1 MKNSKLTCIF
11 LVFIAVTFI
20 VTYSVFGEDVNNNE
34 LINSVTGGETNSL
47 QEQKNELK
55 NKIEEANEQ
64 LTDVQSSISSVK
76 EQLDRINEQIAEYQD
91 ELNTSNIKVA
101 QTQMSVDAIK
111 TELEE
116 AEKEYNKQKN
126 LLEKRLVAMY
136 EAGDTVYLDVLL
148 ASTSIQDFLSRF
160 YYLSKIAAY
169 DQELMREVTIAKQD
183 IEAKKI
189 LLERELAKL
198 TEEKEKNEMLLNTY
212 ENTKVVRKNFL
223 NGLTEHEKAL
233 QERIELYEK
242 DLEEVEKEIL
252 QVSLANISEEYIGGE
267 LAWPVP
273 GYHTVTSGYGM
284 RMHPILLIYKL
295 HTGVDIGAPTGVPI
309 IAANDGIVTLA
320 TYSTSYGNYLMID
333 HGGGIA
339 TLYAHGS
346 KVLVEEGQEVKKG
359 DPIMLVGSTGWS
371 TGPHLHFEVRING
384 ETQDP
389 LPYITSNKM
398 PSTGEEED
406 TNENSDIENEVV
418 ENEIEN
424 NVIN

>member
-189 LLERELAKL
+189 LLERELARL

>member
-126 LLEKRLVAMY
+126 LLEQRLVAMY

-183 IEAKKI
+183 IEGKKI

-198 TEEKEKNEMLLNTY
+198 TEEKEENENLLIMY
-212 ENTKVVRKNFL
+212 ENTKETRKNFL
-223 NGLTEHEKAL
+223 VGLTEHEKGL

-242 DLEEVEKEIL
+242 DLDELEKKIL
-252 QVSLANISEEYIGGE
+252 QTTLSSISEEYIGGE
-267 LAWPVP
+267 LAWPLP
-273 GYHTVTSGYGM
+273 
-284 RMHPILLIYKL
+284 
-295 HTGVDIGAPTGVPI
+295 
-309 IAANDGIVTLA
+309 
-320 TYSTSYGNYLMID
+320 
-333 HGGGIA
+333 
-339 TLYAHGS
+339 
-346 KVLVEEGQEVKKG
+346 
-359 DPIMLVGSTGWS
+359 
-371 TGPHLHFEVRING
+371 RI
-384 ETQDP
+384 
-389 LPYITSNKM
+389 
-398 PSTGEEED
+398 
-406 TNENSDIENEVV
+406 
-418 ENEIEN
+418 
-424 NVIN
+424 

>member
-1 MKNSKLTCIF
+1 MKKSKLTCIF

-126 LLEKRLVAMY
+126 LLEQRLVAMY

-212 ENTKVVRKNFL
+212 ENTKIVRKNFL